1 MDWYFWL
8 VSAITFAAFEI
19 VTPGLFFFFLAV
31 GSVAAFLIS
40 LFGVPVWLEFLIF
53 AVVAVSS
60 IYLLRPIIKKY
71 MYKAGTISS
80 NVDELI
86 GKTGTVTEVVQ
97 DKVLAKISGEVW
109 TVISENT
116 LTTGDKV
123 TVKQV
128 QSNTLI
134 VDKIKS
140 S

>member
-1 MDWYFWL
+1 
-8 VSAITFAAFEI
+8 
-19 VTPGLFFFFLAV
+19 
-31 GSVAAFLIS
+31 
-40 LFGVPVWLEFLIF
+40 
-53 AVVAVSS
+53 
-60 IYLLRPIIKKY
+60 